1 MKKYISRFSRE
12 VLLAGVS
19 AVVIGSTLFAY
30 NADVGKSYASEV
42 SQGEEYAT
50 PLPTPTQTPQPT
62 EDKKSGAKT
71 NAIVTFFYCEQEEG
85 YLKGDGGGYCGYF
98 ANGQKVKPELTG
110 NVAACGRQ
118 WDLGTKIYIPEFG
131 HVECV
136 DRGYLE
142 DNQID
147 VFFYRN
153 SEGWN
158 SRIPDIRYS
167 KVEVLD

>member
-1 MKKYISRFSRE
+1 MKKYISKFARDF
-12 VLLAGVS
+12 LLAGVS
-19 AVVIGSTLFAY
+19 LAVIGSSLLAY
-30 NADVGKSYASEV
+30 NANADRTYASEV
-42 SQGEEYAT
+42 SQDEEYT
-50 PLPTPTQTPQPT
+50 IPLPTPTQTPQPA
-62 EDKKSGAKT
+62 EDKKYSAKT
-71 NAIVTFFYCEQEEG
+71 NAVVTFFYCEQEEG

-110 NVAACGRQ
+110 RVAACGRQ
-118 WDLGTKIYIPEFG
+118 WSFGTKIYIPGFG

-167 KVEVLD
+167 EVEMLD

>member
-1 MKKYISRFSRE
+1 MIKYIPKFARDF
-12 VLLAGVS
+12 LLAGVS
-19 AVVIGSTLFAY
+19 LAVIGSSLLAY
-30 NADVGKSYASEV
+30 NANADRTYASEL
-42 SQGEEYAT
+42 SQDEEYAI
-50 PLPTPTQTPQPT
+50 PLPTPTQAPQPA
-62 EDKKSGAKT
+62 DKRTGKKT
-71 NAIVTFFYCEQEEG
+71 NAIVTFFYCEQDEG

-98 ANGQKVKPELTG
+98 ANGQKVKPELSEK
-110 NVAACGRQ
+110 VAACGRR
-118 WDLGTKIYIPEFG
+118 WGFGTRIRIPEHG
-131 HVECV
+131 TVECV

-167 KVEVLD
+167 EVEVLD